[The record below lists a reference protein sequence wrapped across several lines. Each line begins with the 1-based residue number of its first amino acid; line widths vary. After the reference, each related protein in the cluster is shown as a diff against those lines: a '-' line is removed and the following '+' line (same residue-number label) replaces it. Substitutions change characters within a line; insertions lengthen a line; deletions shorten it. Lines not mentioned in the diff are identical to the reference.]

1 MLHEDI
7 ATMKLP
13 GFSMNPTRRGELA
26 IGPLMVLPAAAGL
39 GIFWIW
45 PLVVATMN
53 SFRSFNPFTHRA
65 TGWAGFANYE
75 QILADPGFQSAF
87 WISLVYM
94 VGMIVVIVPIALGL
108 ALLLDKRMPGTALA
122 RGAIL
127 AALASSEAVAA
138 LMWNQLYQPT
148 SGLFDAILRAMG
160 FGSVP
165 FLTDGPVAIV
175 SIVVMIAWKDIGLPI
190 LIFLGG
196 LQAIPP
202 HLYDAAAIDGAN
214 RWNQFWRITL
224 PLMRP
229 SMMLALFM
237 TTIAAARLF
246 TPIQILTAGGPN
258 GQTSNLA
265 YYSYAQAFLFNSPG
279 QAAASVVVMLL
290 MLVVITVLQGLA
302 LRSKRGAS

>member
-1 MLHEDI
+1 
-7 ATMKLP
+7 MKIPALAI
-13 GFSMNPTRRGELA
+13 NPTRRGELA
-26 IGPLMVLPAAAGL
+26 IGPMMVLPAAAGL

-45 PLVVATMN
+45 PLIVAVLN

-65 TGWAGFANYE
+65 NGWAGLANYE

-87 WISLVYM
+87 WVSLVYM
-94 VGMIVVIVPIALGL
+94 ILMIVIIIPAALGL
-108 ALLLDKRMPGTALA
+108 AILLDKRMPGTTLA
-122 RGAIL
+122 RAAIL

-138 LMWNQLYQPT
+138 LMWNQLYQPS
-148 SGLFDAILRAMG
+148 SGLFDAIFRALGMPTQ
-160 FGSVP
+160 P
-165 FLTDGPVAIV
+165 FLTDGNLAVV
-175 SIVVMIAWKDIGLPI
+175 SIVVMIAWKDIGLPM

-202 HLYDAAAIDGAN
+202 HLFEAASMDGAN
-214 RWNQFWRITL
+214 RWNKFWRITL
-224 PLMRP
+224 PLLRP
-229 SMMLALFM
+229 SLVLSLFM

-265 YYSYAQAFLFNSPG
+265 YFSYAQAFLFNSPG

-290 MLVVITVLQGLA
+290 MLAVITIIQGLS
-302 LRSKRGAS
+302 LRGKRGASS

>member
-1 MLHEDI
+1 
-7 ATMKLP
+7 MKFQ
-13 GFSMNPTRRGELA
+13 GFSVNPTRRGELA
-26 IGPLMVLPAAAGL
+26 IGPLMVIPAAAGL

-45 PLVVATMN
+45 PLIVAIMN

-75 QILADPGFQSAF
+75 QILADPAFQSAF
-87 WISLVYM
+87 WVSLIYM
-94 VGMIVVIVPIALGL
+94 LLMIVTIIPIALGL
-108 ALLLDKRMPGTALA
+108 ALLLDKRMPGTVLA
-122 RGAIL
+122 RAAIL

-138 LMWNQLYQPT
+138 LMWNQLYQPS
-148 SGLFDAILRAMG
+148 SGLFDAILRALGMP
-160 FGSVP
+160 SQP
-165 FLTDGPVAIV
+165 FLTDGNFAIV
-175 SIVVMIAWKDIGLPI
+175 SIVIMTVWKDVGLPM

-202 HLYDAAAIDGAN
+202 HLFEAASMDGAN
-214 RWNQFWRITL
+214 RWNKFWRITL

-229 SMMLALFM
+229 SIVLSLFM

-246 TPIQILTAGGPN
+246 TPIQILTSGGPN

-265 YYSYAQAFLFNSPG
+265 YFSYAQAFLFNSPG

-290 MLVVITVLQGLA
+290 MLAVITVIQGLA
-302 LRSKRGAS
+302 LRSKAGAS